1 MTDLNW
7 SPRAIEDLRSI
18 RSFIGRN
25 SEHYG
30 AFVAHQLMDSAAR
43 RRVFPESGHVVPET
57 NDPHVREIV
66 WRNYRL
72 VYRVRGE
79 SVEIVTVFLGPR
91 LHSVDE

>member
-1 MTDLNW
+1 VTDLAW

-25 SEHYG
+25 SGHYG
-30 AFVAHQLMDSAAR
+30 ALVAHQLIDAAQR

-57 NDPHVREIV
+57 NDPQVREIV
-66 WRNYRL
+66 WRSYRL
-72 VYRVRGE
+72 VYRIRRE

-91 LHSVDE
+91 LHSMDE